1 MPSELPRPVERESE
15 RPIHGNAILFRAFLI
30 LTMSSAI
37 WMLAGLSIGRGA
49 KGALVWPYI
58 IPSLVFIAL
67 IVAYRARV
75 RNAGW
80 FTNKPR
86 TLSLLTLSWIA
97 CAVGLILSVAPF

>member
-1 MPSELPRPVERESE
+1 MPSELPNPVERESE
-15 RPIHGNAILFRAFLI
+15 RPIHGNGILIRAFLI

-49 KGALVWPYI
+49 GGALVWPYI

-67 IVAYRARV
+67 IVSYRARV
-75 RNAGW
+75 RNAEW

-86 TLSLLTLSWIA
+86 TLFLLTLSWIA
-97 CAVGLILSVAPF
+97 CAVGLVLSVAPF